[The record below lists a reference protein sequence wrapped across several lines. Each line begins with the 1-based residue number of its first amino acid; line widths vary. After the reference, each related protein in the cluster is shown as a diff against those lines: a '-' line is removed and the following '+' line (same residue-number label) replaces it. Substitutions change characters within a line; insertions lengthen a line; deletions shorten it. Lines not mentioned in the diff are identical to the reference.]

1 MLKIGHRNSKLL
13 QDSTRQCIIWI
24 MYPSI
29 ISMVKVNMDVLDVW
43 NDVVFVICMQSFPIF
58 VSYRDT
64 IGRSA
69 RVAETIVKVSLSG
82 EHPVCV
88 LKWRCEL

>member
-1 MLKIGHRNSKLL
+1 MLKIGYRNSKFL

-29 ISMVKVNMDVLDVW
+29 ISMVKVNMDVLDVG

-58 VSYRDT
+58 VSYRDA

-69 RVAETIVKVSLSG
+69 RVAETIVKVSLSR